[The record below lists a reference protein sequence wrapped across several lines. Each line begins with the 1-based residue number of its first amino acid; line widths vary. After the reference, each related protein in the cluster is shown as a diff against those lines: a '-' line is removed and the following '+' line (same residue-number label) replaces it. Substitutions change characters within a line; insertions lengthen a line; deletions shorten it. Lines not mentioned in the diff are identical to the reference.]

1 MPKKRRSKRS
11 KVPKRIGGSW
21 HKPAGQAIWKLI
33 NGIWTLIG
41 GPKTGK
47 DAMSNFSASSQHGN
61 GSLMGRIR
69 LI

>member
-1 MPKKRRSKRS
+1 MPRRSKRS
-11 KVPKRIGGSW
+11 TKTPKRRGGSW

-33 NGIWTLIG
+33 KGVWTMVG

-47 DAMSNFSASSQHGN
+47 AAMSNFNASSQHGN